1 MEKILENIWGIFVGL
16 GWWMLNRMTAKID
29 ALEKEKADASS
40 VSRNSGLIHETDRRI
55 DEIQHT
61 TVPRQEY
68 KSDIASLHMRINE
81 LERSKEDKVQ
91 DIRLLGAGNLPD
103 SNQKPKGK

>member
-29 ALEKEKADASS
+29 GLEKDKAESS
-40 VSRNSGLIHETDRRI
+40 AVGRNSSLIHET

-68 KSDIASLHMRINE
+68 KSDIAALHMRIND
-81 LERSKEDKVQ
+81 LERIKQDKVQ
-91 DIRLLGAGNLPD
+91 DIRIVENVESD
-103 SNQKPKGK
+103 KKKGK

>member
-29 ALEKEKADASS
+29 GLEKDKADAAA

-81 LERSKEDKVQ
+81 LEKSKEDKVT
-91 DIRLLGAGNLPD
+91 DIRVIGSGNLAEKK
-103 SNQKPKGK
+103 SKK

>member
-29 ALEKEKADASS
+29 ALEKDKASS
-40 VSRNSGLIHETDRRI
+40 SSVGTHSKLIHETDRRI
-55 DEIQHT
+55 DELQHT

-68 KSDIASLHMRINE
+68 KADIASLHMRINE
-81 LERSKEDKVQ
+81 LQRSKEDRVQ
-91 DIRLLGAGNLPD
+91 DIRIVD
-103 SNQKPKGK
+103 SEEKKKGK

>member
-29 ALEKEKADASS
+29 GLEKDKADSS
-40 VSRNSGLIHETDRRI
+40 AVGRNSGLIHETDKRI

-68 KSDIASLHMRINE
+68 KSDIASLHIRIND
-81 LERSKEDKVQ
+81 LERIKQDKVQ
-91 DIRLLGAGNLPD
+91 DIRIVD
-103 SNQKPKGK
+103 SNDEKKKGK

>member
-16 GWWMLNRMTAKID
+16 GWWMLNRMTARID
-29 ALEKEKADASS
+29 GLEKDKADGQAVSKNSS
-40 VSRNSGLIHETDRRI
+40 LIHETDRRI

-81 LERSKEDKVQ
+81 LEKSKEDKVT
-91 DIRLLGAGNLPD
+91 DIRVVDSGNL
-103 SNQKPKGK
+103 NKKNTK

>member
-29 ALEKEKADASS
+29 GLEKDKADADA
-40 VSRNSGLIHETDRRI
+40 VGRNSGLIHETDRRI

-91 DIRLLGAGNLPD
+91 DIRLVDND
-103 SNQKPKGK
+103 KKKK